1 MANPSLCSLI
11 RTTKIL
17 HSQHFTPSNF
27 GFPDLLPENS
37 IMRPFTYVRLAV
49 FLLLPLLFSCR
60 QPPATNN
67 ATGAAKPEQRT
78 IGTRGGKL
86 VYRVSSPPRTFNYL
100 LANDES
106 SLVMAF
112 FLLNSRLVE
121 FDHST
126 QTYQPGLAETWTTGA
141 DGRSVDIRL
150 RDGLKFSNGEPLT
163 SSDVAFTLEAA
174 YDERTKAEV
183 FRDALLINGKP
194 ISVKVI
200 DDRNLQFVFPE
211 KIAARDNYLYNIAV
225 LSRSALEADQ
235 KAGRLSEAWKITA
248 PAASVVSTGPFVV
261 ASAAAAERIV
271 LKRNPYYWKR
281 DAQGT
286 QLPYLDELTVEVM
299 PDQNQARVGLDQA
312 TLDIVDRIRPTDY
325 ASLLNGGGAV
335 KAFDLGPGLGVDYIW
350 FNLNPAKADGTPV
363 NPARLAWFSDARF
376 RRAVSMAVDRES
388 IARSTL
394 RGLATP
400 LYGFVSPA
408 NRIWANP
415 DLPKIAYD
423 LDQAASLLEGAGFK
437 KRGEGGAA
445 ELFDAQGNR
454 VEFSLL
460 VPAENEPRK
469 LMAAVVQEDLAKLGI
484 RMQVVPVEF
493 AAVTNAWTRSYDYDA
508 ILLGLSVTDLEPS
521 TYANLL
527 LSSGE
532 AHQWR
537 PNQKSPSTKWETKID
552 ELFAEQA
559 REFDPE
565 NRRAKFYEIQQIM
578 ADASPL
584 IPIVS
589 RHVVSAAN
597 SRVGNFS
604 PSPIFPYSMWN
615 SEELF
620 IKQ

>member
-1 MANPSLCSLI
+1 
-11 RTTKIL
+11 
-17 HSQHFTPSNF
+17 
-27 GFPDLLPENS
+27 
-37 IMRPFTYVRLAV
+37 MRPFKYVRLAV

-60 QPPATNN
+60 QPPASNTT
-67 ATGAAKPEQRT
+67 TGAAKPEQRT

-86 VYRVSSPPRTFNYL
+86 VYRVSSPPKTFNYL
-100 LANDES
+100 LANDEPS
-106 SLVMAF
+106 ILTAF
-112 FLLNSRLVE
+112 LLLNSGLVA

-126 QTYQPGLAETWTTGA
+126 QTYVPGLAEAWTMGA
-141 DGRSVDIRL
+141 DHRSVDIRL
-150 RDGLKFSNGEPLT
+150 RDGLRFSDGHPLT
-163 SSDVAFTLEAA
+163 SSDVAFTLEAI
-174 YDERTKAEV
+174 YDERSKAEV

-194 ISVKVI
+194 ISVKVL

-211 KIAARDNYLYNIAV
+211 TIASPDTYLYNISV
-225 LSRSALEADQ
+225 LPRHALEPEQ

-248 PAASVVSTGPFVV
+248 SPPSVISSGPFVV

-286 QLPYLDELTVEVM
+286 QLPYLDELTLEVV
-299 PDQNQARVGLDQA
+299 PDPNQTRARLDQA
-312 TLDIVDRIRPTDY
+312 ALDIVDRIRPTDY
-325 ASLLNGGGAV
+325 ASLLNAGGPV
-335 KAFDLGPGLGVDYIW
+335 RAFDLGPGLGVDYIW
-350 FNLNPAKADGTPV
+350 FNLNPAKADGTPT
-363 NPARLAWFSDARF
+363 NPAKLALFSDARF
-376 RRAVSMAVDRES
+376 RKAVSMAVDRDS

-394 RGLATP
+394 QGLATP
-400 LYGFVSPA
+400 LYGVVSPA

-415 DLPKIAYD
+415 DLPKIPYD
-423 LDQAASLLEGAGFK
+423 LVQAASLLQEAGFT
-437 KRGEGGAA
+437 KRGTAA
-445 ELFDAQGNR
+445 APELIDAQGNR

-469 LMAAVVQEDLAKLGI
+469 LMAAVIQEDLAKLGI
-484 RMQVVPVEF
+484 KMQVVPIEF
-493 AAVTNAWTRSYDYDA
+493 AAITNAWTKSYEYDA

-521 TYANLL
+521 TYANLM

-537 PNQKSPSTKWETKID
+537 PNQKSPSTDWETKVD
-552 ELFAEQA
+552 QLFAEQA
-559 REFDPE
+559 RESDFE
-565 NRRAKFYEIQQIM
+565 KRKARFYELQRIV
-578 ADASPL
+578 ADASPV
-584 IPIVS
+584 ITIVT

-615 SEELF
+615 ADELF